1 MKGIYAL
8 CIVIEKDICVKVGAL
23 GYIFFQK
30 GWYVY
35 VGSALNSLEPRL
47 LRHIG
52 KSKGNVGKLHWHIDY
67 LLNKMAVR
75 ITNIF
80 IKETLE
86 KEECVLARNV
96 GRHGVSISGFG
107 SSDCRCDGH
116 LFSVDDL
123 GFLEGFGLVEW
134 SNDMDL
140 TS

>member
-8 CIVIEKDICVKVGAL
+8 CIVIEKDIRVKVGAL
-23 GYIFFQK
+23 GCISFQK

-67 LLNKMAVR
+67 LLINMAVR
-75 ITNIF
+75 IANIF

-86 KEECVLARNV
+86 KEECVLARYV
-96 GRHGVSISGFG
+96 GLHGVSISGFG

-116 LFSVDDL
+116 LFSVDDF
-123 GFLEGFGLVEW
+123 GFLEGFG
-134 SNDMDL
+134 
-140 TS
+140 